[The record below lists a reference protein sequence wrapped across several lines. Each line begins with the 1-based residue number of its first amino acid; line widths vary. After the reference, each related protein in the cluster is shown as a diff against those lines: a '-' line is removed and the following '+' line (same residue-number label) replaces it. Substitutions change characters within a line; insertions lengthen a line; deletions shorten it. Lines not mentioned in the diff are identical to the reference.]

1 MVPGKEDD
9 ADTPFGAMLFENRR
23 DVGEIGLSVH
33 HSAATALGCTRR
45 TFESFTGS
53 LEFQGIRQG
62 RAARTAFLN
71 QNTTSLEEAGVCR
84 VCCRIIKFL
93 CGVSR
98 HRSSIHVLVLPYRE
112 SIHVVF
118 AQKSPATDFGNYE
131 FRYSET
137 DIRFGFTF
145 AVVWYSFT
153 ALYYPQHVYLSSSRF
168 GPESLPRGR
177 CIWKSATLCC
187 SHVCLYFT
195 HFFDFLVV
203 GQPSSIASFNGRK
216 SSGISGACRFPRRT
230 ED

>member
-1 MVPGKEDD
+1 M
-9 ADTPFGAMLFENRR
+9 
-23 DVGEIGLSVH
+23 
-33 HSAATALGCTRR
+33 RR
-45 TFESFTGS
+45 TESCAGS
-53 LEFQGIRQG
+53 
-62 RAARTAFLN
+62 
-71 QNTTSLEEAGVCR
+71 
-84 VCCRIIKFL
+84 
-93 CGVSR
+93 GVSR

-177 CIWKSATLCC
+177 CIWKSATLGFA
-187 SHVCLYFT
+187 S
-195 HFFDFLVV
+195 LV
-203 GQPSSIASFNGRK
+203 Q
-216 SSGISGACRFPRRT
+216 
-230 ED
+230 D

>member
-1 MVPGKEDD
+1 VM
-9 ADTPFGAMLFENRR
+9 
-23 DVGEIGLSVH
+23 
-33 HSAATALGCTRR
+33 RR
-45 TFESFTGS
+45 TESCAGS
-53 LEFQGIRQG
+53 
-62 RAARTAFLN
+62 
-71 QNTTSLEEAGVCR
+71 
-84 VCCRIIKFL
+84 
-93 CGVSR
+93 GVSR

-177 CIWKSATLCC
+177 CIWKSATLSWTLETAALNRFESLLLALCM
-187 SHVCLYFT
+187 CLLVLYKMVLVLCPT
-195 HFFDFLVV
+195 EEYRARYKIREHQRYLGTVWRGGLVV
-203 GQPSSIASFNGRK
+203 KSRPRALQPLLPSSR
-216 SSGISGACRFPRRT
+216 
-230 ED
+230 